1 MADDVYAY
9 DTVLYDRSFLNCY
22 QRQAMVML
30 AERVPDLP
38 QLFGPC
44 LVSTD
49 AVLKQVLRIGRPK
62 YDFQS
67 GLLAP
72 GNLARLGIRRVYVPF
87 ATYAEARPAL
97 LRAVAQGGCAIPFI
111 DVFYLPHT
119 PEHRTD
125 HVVHTVALTDHDP
138 AAGEWSVLDDNR
150 ASVLCRYRYPEQVIA
165 DAYDNGRMRHVSWF
179 TTAGYDPD
187 EAARGAAA
195 AFGEL
200 LDTFTDTHELLTGV
214 GDLLS
219 TPWISTP
226 RVLALLYDAFALHEG
241 SRTCLREFVVRQPDY
256 AATAPALADIAARCK
271 DLRNQLIIGKA
282 IGRVDAARVSA
293 ACAELRTAEE
303 GVLASLRAARPAGV
317 AR

>member
-1 MADDVYAY
+1 MADDVYPY
-9 DTVLYDRSFLNCY
+9 DKVLYDRSFLNCY

-44 LVSTD
+44 LVSSD
-49 AVLKQVLRIGRPK
+49 AILEQVVRIGRPK

-67 GLLAP
+67 ELLAP
-72 GNLARLGIRRVYVPF
+72 RNLAHLGITREYVPF

-97 LRAVAQGGCAIPFI
+97 LQAVAQGGYVIPFI

-119 PEHRTD
+119 PEYRAE
-125 HVVHTVALTDHDP
+125 HVVHTVALTDYDP
-138 AAGEWSVLDDNR
+138 GAREWSILDDNR
-150 ASVLCRYRYPEQVIA
+150 ASVLCRYLYPEQVIA
-165 DAYDNGRMRHVSWF
+165 DAYENGKMRHVSWF
-179 TTAGYDPD
+179 ATAGYNPD
-187 EAARGAAA
+187 EAARGAAD
-195 AFGEL
+195 AFGEV

-226 RVLALLYDAFALHEG
+226 GTLALLYDAFALHEG

-256 AATAPALADIAARCK
+256 VATGPALAGIGARCK

-282 IGRVDAARVSA
+282 IGRVDVARVSA
-293 ACAELRTAEE
+293 ACAELKTAEE
-303 GVLASLRAARPAGV
+303 DMLASLRAARPAEV